1 MGNFVDVQN
10 INVLPCTLG
19 DVKNRWKRS
28 ALKNSNNKN
37 DENRHL
43 ENLIYDVLQDH
54 GEMSESAEQYVL
66 DAVGDNISQD
76 SYGSHINR
84 NFDAGSHR
92 GSFKKKSFNDV
103 MNEDQHGRLSMIL
116 MNSGANL
123 IRKRSSQP
131 KLHHEGFEV
140 DVSLGMYHTDD
151 FSASPKEK
159 RSVVIDD
166 KEIDMFSPDEENVE
180 GDDEENAQARLEA
193 EILEATTQEL
203 LMKEYPSDCCP
214 ETCYLRFPI
223 LAGGDPDSPFWQG
236 WGNLRIKTFR
246 LIENKYFETAVIAMI
261 LISSL
266 ALVS

>member
-1 MGNFVDVQN
+1 M
-10 INVLPCTLG
+10 
-19 DVKNRWKRS
+19 
-28 ALKNSNNKN
+28 KNSGNNTDKKN
-37 DENRHL
+37 HL

-54 GEMSESAEQYVL
+54 NGGLNSRSKEQYVL
-66 DAVGDNISQD
+66 DEVDNLSEY

-84 NFDAGSHR
+84 DFDAGSHR
-92 GSFKKKSFNDV
+92 GSFKKSCNDIT
-103 MNEDQHGRLSMIL
+103 NEDQQGRLSMIL
-116 MNSGANL
+116 MNSGANM
-123 IRKRSSQP
+123 IRKPSQP
-131 KLHHEGFEV
+131 FGSQGFEV
-140 DVSLGMYHTDD
+140 DISLGMYHTDD
-151 FSASPKEK
+151 YSSSPKGK

-166 KEIDMFSPDEENVE
+166 KEIDMFSPDEL
-180 GDDEENAQARLEA
+180 DDEEDAQARLEA

-214 ETCYLRFPI
+214 EACYIKFPI

-266 ALVS
+266 ALVRWSYIII

>member
-1 MGNFVDVQN
+1 MIFYAHYIKSILFILN
-10 INVLPCTLG
+10 IKG
-19 DVKNRWKRS
+19 DVKNRWKKS
-28 ALKNSNNKN
+28 ALKNSGNNPLHDN
-37 DENRHL
+37 NHL
-43 ENLIYDVLQDH
+43 ENLIYDALHD
-54 GEMSESAEQYVL
+54 GRSKEQYVL
-66 DAVGDNISQD
+66 DAVDDLSEY

-84 NFDAGSHR
+84 DFDAASHR
-92 GSFKKKSFNDV
+92 GSFKRSFNDER
-103 MNEDQHGRLSMIL
+103 NENQQGRLSMIL
-116 MNSGANL
+116 MNSGANS
-123 IRKRSSQP
+123 IRKPSQP
-131 KLHHEGFEV
+131 FGSQGFEV
-140 DVSLGMYHTDD
+140 DVSLGMYHSEDYST
-151 FSASPKEK
+151 SPREK

-166 KEIDMFSPDEENVE
+166 REIDMFSPDEDEE
-180 GDDEENAQARLEA
+180 DEEENAQARLEA

-266 ALVS
+266 ALVRI